1 MFTVLVRIFPRI
13 FMNHGV
19 KWTHRYLIE
28 PEPFHVSIVNVGKKL
43 QYLQYQIGSS
53 EVNTGKFLDLLCC
66 ENTYTFS
73 HPKKTHSLI
82 AHNIKCP
89 GFIPIHWRN
98 YKNINQKWGLK
109 KIRVLCTTSKFVG
122 GFFCIVNTVSD
133 IVHGIPFINTFN
145 FYFPFQVSKLRSLI
159 W

>member
-1 MFTVLVRIFPRI
+1 MFTNLVRIFPRI

-28 PEPFHVSIVNVGKKL
+28 HEPLHDSIKKCWKKL

-109 KIRVLCTTSKFVG
+109 KIRVLCTTSKFFC
-122 GFFCIVNTVSD
+122 FFCALQILFQILYMASLLS
-133 IVHGIPFINTFN
+133 ILSIPTFH
-145 FYFPFQVSKLRSLI
+145 FR
-159 W
+159 